1 MLEGEIATQ
10 HRLLDLFPTRLVK
23 FKKFWQGQSCQ
34 LSVYLDSYM
43 TTKLGWICV
52 FPSYFRAISNRIKLS
67 YKMDAGSCLKQS
79 SADSAR
85 GRSLP
90 SLSQLGHWSVYLW
103 APAHSL
109 LSEPRPR
116 PSVQPQPW
124 LAASRLSEPV
134 IA

>member
-52 FPSYFRAISNRIKLS
+52 FPSYFRAISNRIKLLQNGRRKLPKTELCRQCPRAVPALPLS
-67 YKMDAGSCLKQS
+67 ARPLERLSVGSSTLPSERAPTKAIGAASALAGSIQ
-79 SADSAR
+79 
-85 GRSLP
+85 
-90 SLSQLGHWSVYLW
+90 
-103 APAHSL
+103 
-109 LSEPRPR
+109 
-116 PSVQPQPW
+116 
-124 LAASRLSEPV
+124 
-134 IA
+134 II